1 MKKLV
6 ILIALLALSACAA
19 SGGGQTQ
26 DVSVSPKVQAMCDA
40 EGGCA
45 LFTKAAMQ
53 AHIEEAFAA
62 GYEAGATAEAKKR
75 GAL

>member
-1 MKKLV
+1 MKKLTA
-6 ILIALLALSACAA
+6 IALLALAGCATN
-19 SGGGQTQ
+19 GGGQK
-26 DVSVSPKVQAMCDA
+26 DVSVSDKVQAMCDA

-53 AHIEEAFAA
+53 AHIEQAF
-62 GYEAGATAEAKKR
+62 EAGFDAGAASEAKKR